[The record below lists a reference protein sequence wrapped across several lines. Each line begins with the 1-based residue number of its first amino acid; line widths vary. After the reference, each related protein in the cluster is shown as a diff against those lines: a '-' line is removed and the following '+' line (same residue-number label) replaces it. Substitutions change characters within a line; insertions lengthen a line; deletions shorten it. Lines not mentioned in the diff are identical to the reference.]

1 METTQHS
8 GILVVDKPAGIT
20 SHRVLERLKRL
31 ARKTKMGHGGTL
43 DPFATGVLP
52 VFVGRA
58 TRLAQ
63 FFLQGD
69 KEYEGR
75 IRFGWA
81 TDTHDLDGAPLGEAR
96 PCDIGP
102 VELEAWA
109 EDHRGRIRQRPPA
122 FSAVKWQGESLHVHA
137 RRGRPV
143 EAPEREVVISRLEI
157 LDWTP
162 PELRIRVDC
171 SAGTYIRVI
180 AHELGMRAGCGAH
193 LTALRRFRSGP
204 FTLQQA
210 IPLEELEDN
219 PALLGERLLPMES
232 LLPEYPACRCGP
244 DQLAR
249 VRNGNELGVPPVA
262 GPDSEYVRVLDP
274 EGRLLAIGRVVCRT
288 ETGLVIH
295 PHVVLA

>member
-1 METTQHS
+1 METTQIS

-20 SHRVLERLKRL
+20 SHRVIERLKRL

-63 FFLQGD
+63 FFLQGE

-81 TDTHDLDGAPLGEAR
+81 TDTHDLDGTPLGAAR
-96 PCDIGP
+96 PCAIGP
-102 VELEAWA
+102 DDLEAWA
-109 EDHRGRIRQRPPA
+109 QEHRGRIRQRPPA

-143 EAPEREVVISRLEI
+143 EAAEREVEIRRLEL

-162 PELRIRVDC
+162 PDLRIRVDC

-180 AHELGMRAGCGAH
+180 AHELGARAGCGAH
-193 LTALRRFRSGP
+193 LTALRRLRSGP

-210 IPLEELEDN
+210 IPLAELEDN
-219 PALLGERLLPMES
+219 PDLLVERLSPLEV
-232 LLPEYPACRCGP
+232 LLPEYPACRCEP

-249 VRNGNELGVPPVA
+249 VRNGNEIHFPPFA

-274 EGRLLAIGRVVCRT
+274 GGRLLAIGRVVCRT